1 LEIKEE
7 ILDFKGKKALVTGAT
22 RGIGRATAQLLA
34 KGGADVCVN
43 YFRSRKNADETVE
56 ELKSYGSDAFAVRAN
71 VGNHEHIP
79 PIFEQINERWGRLD
93 ILVSNAA
100 LGLFTSAL
108 EMNDKAWHLSM
119 HTNAQALLVLV
130 QHGEKLMP
138 DGSKIVALSSLGS
151 TRYIPGYAAIG
162 VSKAAIETLTRYLA
176 YELAQRRINVNTVS
190 GGFIDTD
197 ALKSFDSYENM
208 LQEAIRR
215 TPYGRAGKSE
225 EVAEVIA
232 FLCSDKASWVTG
244 QVIVVDGGYSLA

>member
-1 LEIKEE
+1 ME
-7 ILDFKGKKALVTGAT
+7 FKGKKALVTGST
-22 RGIGRATAQLLA
+22 RGIGLETARILA

-43 YFRSRKNADETVE
+43 YFRSRKNADAAVE

-79 PIFEQINERWGRLD
+79 PIFEQIKEKWGKLD

-100 LGLFTSAL
+100 LGLPTRAI
-108 EMNDKAWHLSM
+108 EMTDKAWHLSM

-130 QHGEKLMP
+130 QKGESLMP

-151 TRYIPGYAAIG
+151 NRYIPGYAAIG

-176 YELAQRRINVNTVS
+176 YELAERRINVNTVS

-197 ALKSFDSYENM
+197 ALKSFESYEHM
-208 LQEAIRR
+208 LNEAIRR
-215 TPYGRAGKSE
+215 TPYGRAGKPE
-225 EVAEVIA
+225 EVAEVVA

-244 QVIVVDGGYSLA
+244 QVLVVDGGYSLA

>member
-79 PIFEQINERWGRLD
+79 PIFEQIKERWGRLD

-130 QHGEKLMP
+130 QKGEKLMP

-225 EVAEVIA
+225 EVADVIA

>member
-1 LEIKEE
+1 M
-7 ILDFKGKKALVTGAT
+7 DFKGKKALVTGAT
-22 RGIGRATAQLLA
+22 RGIGRATARLLA
-34 KGGADVCVN
+34 QGGADVCVN
-43 YFRSRKNADETVE
+43 YFRSRKNADDTVE
-56 ELKSYGSDAFAVRAN
+56 ELKSFGSDALAVRAN

-79 PIFEQINERWGRLD
+79 PIFEQIKERWGRLD

-130 QHGEKLMP
+130 QNGEKLMP

-176 YELAQRRINVNTVS
+176 YELAQRHINVNTVS

-208 LQEAIRR
+208 LKEAIRR

-225 EVAEVIA
+225 EVAEVVA
-232 FLCSDKASWVTG
+232 FLCSDKASWITG